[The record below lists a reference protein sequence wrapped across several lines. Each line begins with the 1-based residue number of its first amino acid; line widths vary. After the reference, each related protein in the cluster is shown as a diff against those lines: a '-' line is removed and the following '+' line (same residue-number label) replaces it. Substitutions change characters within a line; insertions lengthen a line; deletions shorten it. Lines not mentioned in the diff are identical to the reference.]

1 MSDAEV
7 LVKTLEDRDL
17 TLATCE
23 SLTGGGIAVAV
34 TDIPGAS
41 KVFRGGLITYQ
52 NDLKVKLAGVARRH
66 LEVHGAITEQTAVEM
81 ASGALTSC
89 GADIG
94 LACSGVA
101 GPEPVGDVA
110 PGVVWLAIVMD
121 RPGAHGAVFTRRL
134 ELDGDRAAI
143 RSKTIDAAIE
153 LLLRHLSPER

>member
-1 MSDAEV
+1 MSDAEL
-7 LVKTLEDRDL
+7 LVKTLADRDL

-52 NDLKVKLAGVARRH
+52 NDLKVKLAGVAQRH
-66 LEVHGAITEQTAVEM
+66 LQVHGAVTEQTAVEM

-101 GPEPVGDVA
+101 GPDPVGDVA
-110 PGVVWLAIVMD
+110 PGVVWLAMVMD
-121 RPGAHGAVFTRRL
+121 HPRPHGAVFTWRL
-134 ELDGDRAAI
+134 DLDGDRAAI

-153 LLLRHLSPER
+153 LLLRHLSPKR

>member
-1 MSDAEV
+1 MSDAEM
-7 LVKTLEDRDL
+7 LVKTLADRDL

-110 PGVVWLAIVMD
+110 PGVVWLAIVTD
-121 RPGAHGAVFTRRL
+121 HPGARGAVFTRRL
-134 ELDGDRAAI
+134 DLDGDRAAI